1 MEFLAKLFDTS
12 DFPPRWQCGHWTSE
26 HGWLHILSD
35 LAIWGAYFSIP
46 CILWYLAARKQKFP
60 YRGVLA
66 LFGAF
71 ILLCGTTHL
80 MEAIIFWWPAYRL
93 AGVFKLATAVVSCAT
108 VVALIKIAP
117 SAFSMRSPE
126 ELEQEIELRTV
137 ELTKII
143 AALDAERNWFKT
155 TLACIGDAVIA
166 TDSAATIS
174 NMNGMAEKLTG
185 WTEVEAKGKT
195 LADVFHVVGEQTRR
209 TLDNPAFRALKHGV
223 TVGKGNQTLLL
234 SRDGTERNIDDS
246 AAPIKDASGEVIGA
260 VLVFRDI
267 TAKAQADRELQN
279 QLELTRTITSTLS
292 TAVIIVDNQMRCTFA
307 NPAAER
313 MSGFSFPELRGL
325 PLSQTGFSTTVSANG
340 INHLS
345 VQSTFSRE
353 LVASRKNGEAY
364 PVRVNAQPLLHG
376 DRQAGTVIEIRDLTS
391 EKEAAMQLKQSANEF
406 RQLAN
411 AMPQIVWASRPDGT
425 LDYFNDRWYE
435 FTGFDRQL
443 VGDPSWLPIVHPEDA
458 ERSRSTWYKSARSG
472 APFQIECRFKD
483 RRTESYR
490 WYLGRALASRDRHG
504 EVARWFGSFT
514 DIDDTKRTQVELRR
528 VAAQLSEADRRK
540 DEFLAVLAH
549 ELRNPLAPI
558 RTGLEVIKLSDF
570 DSKTTEEIHGTM
582 ERQVTQLVTLVD
594 DLLDVSRI
602 TRGKLELR
610 KCVSLI
616 DEVIQSAVEASMPL
630 INGAGHNLHLE
641 PLAKPLRILGD
652 PHRIA
657 QIISNLLNNAA
668 KYTPE
673 GGDIWLNVSVDD
685 ANAVFQIRDTGV
697 GIPPGQTEY
706 IFEMF
711 SQIDDG
717 MQNSKAGLGI
727 GLTLVRTLVTMH
739 GGTIAV
745 ESPGVNRGSTFTVTL
760 PVGTV
765 SDEPKSIEPHMEQ
778 TVTEQLR
785 VIVADDNKAAAGML
799 ALILKM
805 QGHEVQVCN
814 DGLEAVTATRR
825 FDPDVVLMDIGMPNL
840 DGYGAARQ
848 IRSQEWGKGVLL
860 VALTGWGQQEDRQKT
875 HDAGFDHHLVK
886 PANPAEIQRILAS
899 AHKRYP

>member
-1 MEFLAKLFDTS
+1 MEFIAKLFDTS
-12 DFPPRWQCGHWTSE
+12 DFPPRWHCGHWTSE

-46 CILWYLAARKQKFP
+46 CILWFLAIRKRSFP
-60 YRGVLA
+60 YRGVLI

-80 MEAIIFWWPAYRL
+80 MEAVIFWWPAYRL
-93 AGVFKLATAVVSCAT
+93 AGVFKFATAIVSCAT
-108 VVALIKIAP
+108 VAALAKIAP
-117 SAFSMRSPE
+117 SAFAMRSPE
-126 ELEQEIELRTV
+126 ELEQEIRARTV

-166 TDSAATIS
+166 TDSQATIS

-185 WTEVEAKGKT
+185 WKEVEAKGKT
-195 LADVFHVVGEQTRR
+195 LAEVFHVVGEQTRQ

-234 SRDGTERNIDDS
+234 SRDGSERNIDDS
-246 AAPIKDASGEVIGA
+246 AAPIKDTSGEVIGA

-267 TAKAQADRELQN
+267 TSKAQADRELQN

-292 TAVIIVDNQMRCTFA
+292 TAVIIVDNDMRCTFA

-313 MSGFSFPELRGL
+313 MSGYSFAELRGL
-325 PLSQTGFSTTVSANG
+325 SLAETGFSTTVSADG

-353 LVASRKNGEAY
+353 LIARRKSGEAY
-364 PVRVNAQPLLHG
+364 PVRVNAQPLLQG
-376 DRQAGTVIEIRDLTS
+376 DRQTGTVIEIRDLTS
-391 EKEAAMQLKQSANEF
+391 EKQAALQLKQSANEF

-443 VGDPSWLPIVHPEDA
+443 VGDDSWLPIIHPDDA
-458 ERSRSTWYKSARSG
+458 ERSRTSWYESVRSG
-472 APFQIECRFKD
+472 EPFQIECRFKN
-483 RRTESYR
+483 RRTNSYR
-490 WYLGRALASRDRHG
+490 WYLGRALAARDRSG
-504 EVARWFGSFT
+504 DVARWFGSFT

-558 RTGLEVIKLSDF
+558 RTGLEVIKLSQF
-570 DSKTTEEIHGTM
+570 NSTTTAEIHGTM

-610 KCVSLI
+610 KCELLV

-630 INGAGHNLHLE
+630 INAASHTLHLE
-641 PLAKPLRILGD
+641 PLEQPLRMIGD

-673 GGDIWLNVSVDD
+673 GGDIWLNV
-685 ANAVFQIRDTGV
+685 AVEDSKVLFKVRDTGV
-697 GIPPGQTEY
+697 GIPPGQSDF

-717 MQNSKAGLGI
+717 LETSKAGLGI
-727 GLTLVRTLVTMH
+727 GLTLVKTLVTMH
-739 GGTIAV
+739 GGTITVA
-745 ESPGVNRGSTFTVTL
+745 SPGLNQGSTFTVTL
-760 PVGTV
+760 PIGIINHALP
-765 SDEPKSIEPHMEQ
+765 EPTRHA
-778 TVTEQLR
+778 TATTTESLR
-785 VIVADDNKAAAGML
+785 VIVADDNKAAAGMM

-814 DGLEAVTATRR
+814 DGVEAVDEAER
-825 FDPDVVLMDIGMPNL
+825 FRPDVILMDIGMPNL
-840 DGYGAARQ
+840 DGYAAARK
-848 IRSQEWGKGVLL
+848 IRHETWGQKMLL
-860 VALTGWGQQEDRQKT
+860 VALTGWGQEEDRQKT
-875 HDAGFDHHLVK
+875 RDAGFDHHLVK
-886 PANPAEIQRILAS
+886 PANPVDIQQILACT
-899 AHKRYP
+899 KKQDR

>member
-12 DFPPRWQCGHWTSE
+12 DFPPRWHCGQWTSE

-35 LAIWGAYFSIP
+35 IAIWGAYFSIP
-46 CILWYLAARKQKFP
+46 CILWFLAVRKRTFP
-60 YRGVLA
+60 YRGILV

-80 MEAIIFWWPAYRL
+80 MEAVIFWWPAYRL
-93 AGVFKLATAVVSCAT
+93 AGLFKFATAIVSCAT
-108 VVALIKIAP
+108 VAALAKIAP
-117 SAFSMRSPE
+117 SAFAMRSPE
-126 ELEQEIELRTV
+126 ELENEIKARTV

-166 TDSAATIS
+166 TDSKATIS

-185 WTEVEAKGKT
+185 WKEVDAKGKA
-195 LADVFHVVGEQTRR
+195 LSEVFHVVGEQTRV
-209 TLDNPAFRALKHGV
+209 TLDNPAFRALKQGV
-223 TVGKGNQTLLL
+223 IVGKGNQTLLL
-234 SRDGTERNIDDS
+234 SRDGSERNIDDS

-267 TAKAQADRELQN
+267 TEKAHADRELQN

-292 TAVIIVDNQMRCTFA
+292 TAVIIVDNALRCTFA

-313 MSGFSFPELRGL
+313 MSGYNFAELRGL
-325 PLSQTGFSTTVSANG
+325 SLSETGFSTTVSADG
-340 INHLS
+340 INQIS

-353 LVASRKNGEAY
+353 LIARRKSGEPY
-364 PVRVNAQPLLHG
+364 PVRVNAQPLLQG
-376 DRQAGTVIEIRDLTS
+376 DRQTGTVLEIRDLTS
-391 EKEAAMQLKQSANEF
+391 EKQAAMQLKQSANEF

-425 LDYFNDRWYE
+425 FDYFNDRWYE
-435 FTGFDRQL
+435 FTGFDRQS
-443 VGDPSWLPIVHPEDA
+443 VGDESWLPIIHPDDA
-458 ERSRSTWYKSARSG
+458 ERTRASWYNSVHSG
-472 APFQIECRFKD
+472 EPYQVECRFKN
-483 RRTESYR
+483 RRTNSYR
-490 WYLGRALASRDRHG
+490 WYLGRALAARDRAG

-558 RTGLEVIKLSDF
+558 RTGLEVIKLSNFSSD
-570 DSKTTEEIHGTM
+570 TTQEIHGTM

-610 KCVSLI
+610 KCELLI

-630 INGAGHNLHLE
+630 IDAAGHTLHLE
-641 PLAKPLRILGD
+641 PLDQPLRMIGD

-673 GGDIWLNVSVDD
+673 GGNIWLNVSIQDD
-685 ANAVFQIRDTGV
+685 SAVFRVRDTGV
-697 GIPPGQTEY
+697 GIPPGQSEF

-711 SQIDDG
+711 SQIDDA
-717 MQNSKAGLGI
+717 METSKAGLGI
-727 GLTLVRTLVTMH
+727 GLTLVKTLVTMH
-739 GGTIAV
+739 GGSITV
-745 ESPGVNRGSTFTVTL
+745 ESRGLNCGSTFTVNL
-760 PVGTV
+760 PIGIVDHSPREKTAIAT
-765 SDEPKSIEPHMEQ
+765 S
-778 TVTEQLR
+778 TEVAQLR
-785 VIVADDNKAAAGML
+785 VLVVDDNKAAAGMM

-805 QGHEVQVCN
+805 QRHEVQVCN
-814 DGLEAVTATRR
+814 DGVEAVAEAER
-825 FDPDVVLMDIGMPNL
+825 FEPDVILMDIGMPNL
-840 DGYGAARQ
+840 DGYAAARK
-848 IRSQEWGKGVLL
+848 IRAELWGQDILL
-860 VALTGWGQQEDRQKT
+860 VALTGWGQEEDRQKT

-886 PANPAEIQRILAS
+886 PANPADIQQILAG
-899 AHKRYP
+899 AKKRER

>member
-1 MEFLAKLFDTS
+1 MEFFAKLFDTS
-12 DFPPRWQCGHWTSE
+12 DFPPRWHCGHWTSE

-35 LAIWGAYFSIP
+35 IAIWGAYFSIP
-46 CILWYLAARKQKFP
+46 CMLWFIAARKRPFP

-93 AGVFKLATAVVSCAT
+93 AGLLKFATAVVSCAT
-108 VVALIKIAP
+108 VAALVKIAP
-117 SAFSMRSPE
+117 SAFAMRSPT
-126 ELEQEIELRTV
+126 ELEQEIKLRTV

-166 TDSAATIS
+166 TDGGATIS

-185 WTEVEAKGKT
+185 WTEVEAKGKA

-234 SRDGTERNIDDS
+234 SRDGAERNIDDS

-313 MSGFSFPELRGL
+313 MSGFSFTEMRGL
-325 PLSQTGFSTTVSANG
+325 PLSETGFSTTVSANG
-340 INHLS
+340 INQLS

-353 LVASRKNGEAY
+353 LVARRKNGEAY
-364 PVRVNAQPLLHG
+364 PVRVNAQPLLQG
-376 DRQAGTVIEIRDLTS
+376 ERQAGTVIEIRDLTS
-391 EKEAAMQLKQSANEF
+391 EKQAAMQLKQSANEF

-443 VGDPSWLPIVHPEDA
+443 VGDPSWLPIVHPEDL
-458 ERSRSTWYKSARSG
+458 EKSRSVWYEAVRSG
-472 APFQIECRFKD
+472 APFQIECRLKD
-483 RRTESYR
+483 PRTNSFR
-490 WYLGRALASRDRHG
+490 WYLGRALAARDRHG

-514 DIDDTKRTQVELRR
+514 DIDETKRTQVELRR

-558 RTGLEVIKLSDF
+558 RTGLEVIKLSEF
-570 DSKTTEEIHGTM
+570 NSTTTREIHGTL

-610 KCVSLI
+610 KCDSLT
-616 DEVIQSAVEASMPL
+616 DDVIQSAVEASMPL
-630 INGAGHNLHLE
+630 INAAGHTLHLE
-641 PLAKPLRILGD
+641 PLDQPLRILGD

-657 QIISNLLNNAA
+657 QMISNLLNNAA

-673 GGDIWLNVSVDD
+673 GGNIWLSVSVDNG
-685 ANAVFQIRDTGV
+685 NAVFRVRDTGV
-697 GIPPGQTEY
+697 GIPSGRTDY

-711 SQIDDG
+711 SQIEDG
-717 MQNSKAGLGI
+717 TQNSKAGLGI
-727 GLTLVRTLVTMH
+727 GLTLVKTLVTMH

-745 ESPGVNRGSTFTVTL
+745 ESPGLNLGSTFTVTL
-760 PVGTV
+760 PIGTV
-765 SDEPKSIEPHMEQ
+765 SEEPQKFVPQVEQ
-778 TVTEQLR
+778 SVPAQLK

-805 QGHEVQVCN
+805 QGHEVRVCN
-814 DGLEAVTATRR
+814 DGLEAVSEAQR
-825 FDPDVVLMDIGMPNL
+825 FEPDVVLMDIGMPNL
-840 DGYGAARQ
+840 DGYGAARK
-848 IRSQEWGKGVLL
+848 IRSETWGKSILL

-886 PANPAEIQRILAS
+886 PADPADIQRILAS
-899 AHKRYP
+899 ANRRHP

>member
-1 MEFLAKLFDTS
+1 MHIVS
-12 DFPPRWQCGHWTSE
+12 D
-26 HGWLHILSD
+26 I
-35 LAIWGAYFSIP
+35 AIWGSYFSIP
-46 CILWYLAARKQKFP
+46 CILWFLVARRRRLP

-93 AGVFKLATAVVSCAT
+93 AGLFKLATAIVSCLT
-108 VVALIKIAP
+108 VVALIRNAP
-117 SAFSMRSPE
+117 SALAMRTPA
-126 ELEQEIELRTV
+126 ELEEEIKLRTI

-155 TLACIGDAVIA
+155 TLSCIGDAVIA
-166 TDSAATIS
+166 TDSRATIS

-185 WTEVEAKGKT
+185 WTEVEAKGKP

-209 TLDNPAFRALKHGV
+209 TLDNPAFRALKQGV

-234 SRDGTERNIDDS
+234 SRDGSERNIDDS

-267 TAKAQADRELQN
+267 TSKAQADRELQN

-292 TAVIIVDNQMRCTFA
+292 TAVIIVDNQLCCTFA

-313 MSGFSFPELRGL
+313 MSGYSFSELQGL
-325 PLSQTGFSTTVSANG
+325 PLAETGFSTPVSANG
-340 INHLS
+340 IDHLS
-345 VQSTFSRE
+345 AQVTFSRE
-353 LVASRKNGEAY
+353 LIALRKNGETY

-391 EKEAAMQLKQSANEF
+391 EKQAALQLKQSANEF

-411 AMPQIVWASRPDGT
+411 AMPQIVWASGPNGT

-435 FTGFDRQL
+435 FTGLDRQL
-443 VGDPSWLPIVHPEDA
+443 VGDSSWLPIVHPEDV
-458 ERSRSTWYKSARSG
+458 ERARKGWYESVHSTS
-472 APFQIECRFKD
+472 PFQIECRFKD
-483 RRTESYR
+483 RRTNSYR
-490 WYLGRALASRDRHG
+490 WYLGRALAARDRNG

-558 RTGLEVIKLSDF
+558 RTGLEVIKLSEF
-570 DSKTTEEIHGTM
+570 NSKTTAEIHGTM

-610 KCVSLI
+610 KCESLI
-616 DEVIQSAVEASMPL
+616 DDVIQSAVEACMPL
-630 INGAGHNLHLE
+630 INAAGHTLHLE
-641 PLAKPLRILGD
+641 PFDKRSRILGD

-668 KYTPE
+668 KYTPD
-673 GGDIWLNVSVDD
+673 GGDIWLSVSIDD
-685 ANAVFQIRDTGV
+685 EHTVFEVRDTGV
-697 GIPPGQTEY
+697 GIPPGHTDY

-711 SQIDDG
+711 SQIEDD

-727 GLTLVRTLVTMH
+727 GLTLVKTLVSMH

-745 ESPGVNRGSTFTVTL
+745 ESPGLGHGSTFTVTL
-760 PVGTV
+760 PVGMV
-765 SDEPKSIEPHMEQ
+765 SSERQKIAPPAEQ
-778 TVTEQLR
+778 PVPLQLR
-785 VIVADDNKAAAGML
+785 VLVADDNKAAAGML

-814 DGLEAVTATRR
+814 DGVEAVFEAER
-825 FDPDVVLMDIGMPNL
+825 FAPDVLLMDIGMPNL
-840 DGYGAARQ
+840 DGYGATKALRLDGSLTP
-848 IRSQEWGKGVLL
+848 II
-860 VALTGWGQQEDRQKT
+860 ALTAHVLQEERDRALSQ
-875 HDAGFDHHLVK
+875 GFNGFLTKPLERKILV
-886 PANPAEIQRILAS
+886 QTLAQY
-899 AHKRYP
+899 RP